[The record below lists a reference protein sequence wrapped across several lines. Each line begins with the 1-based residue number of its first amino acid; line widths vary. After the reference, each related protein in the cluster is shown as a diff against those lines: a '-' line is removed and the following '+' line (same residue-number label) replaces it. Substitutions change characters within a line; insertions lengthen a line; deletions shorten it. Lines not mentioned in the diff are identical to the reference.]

1 MQVEAFYSIIKVVDY
16 LRSMTEESIKFF
28 KDNQFGEMQVDE
40 EIEESE
46 SRLKPLSIDSIFV
59 LKEHEI
65 V

>member
-1 MQVEAFYSIIKVVDY
+1 
-16 LRSMTEESIKFF
+16 MTEESIKFF
-28 KDNQFGEMQVDE
+28 KDNQFGEMQVDD